1 LETDPT
7 RMCELLVGL
16 PDVVVTGVGDWP
28 GWLRIGIETR
38 RHEPRVCAGCGSL
51 GRGHGRRDVVLVD
64 LPVFGRAT
72 RLVWCKQ
79 RWRCV
84 NPACVVETW
93 TEQDPRI
100 ASARLALTGRA
111 ARWATVQVGRHGRSV
126 AEVASDLDCDWHT
139 VMDAVVVFGEIL
151 IADPDRFGAVTA
163 VGLDETLFAR
173 AGEFRTQA
181 WSTQVVDV
189 ARGQLL
195 DIVEGRDA
203 APACAWFAA
212 RPQAWRDEIRWATLD
227 LSNSY
232 RAVFDTM
239 LPDAT
244 QVADPFHVVRLAN
257 NALDECRRRVQNETV
272 GHRGRRED
280 PLYRCR
286 RRLVMAKERLSIDG
300 HERLMGL
307 LAAGDPKREVW
318 FAWNAKEVVR
328 QIYDHTDAQLA
339 EAWVAEICR
348 DFTDDQ
354 MPFEVRRLGRTIR
367 RWRHQ
372 IVAWHRSH
380 VSNGPT
386 EAVNNLVKRVK
397 RVAFGLKLFK
407 HYRIR
412 ALLYAGKPNWA
423 LLDGLTPP

>member
-16 PDVVVTGVGDWP
+16 PDVTVTGVGDWP
-28 GWLRIGIETR
+28 GWLRIAIETR
-38 RHEPRVCAGCGSL
+38 RARTVCGCCGTAA
-51 GRGHGRRDVVLVD
+51 RGHGRREVVLVD
-64 LPVFGRAT
+64 LPVFGRAA
-72 RLVWCKQ
+72 RLVWSKQ
-79 RWRCV
+79 RWRCA
-84 NPACVVETW
+84 NPGCPVTTW

-100 ASARLALTGRA
+100 ASTRLALTGRA
-111 ARWATVQVGRHGRSV
+111 ARWVTLQVGRHGRSV
-126 AEVASDLDCDWHT
+126 AEVAADLGCDWHT
-139 VMDAVVVFGEIL
+139 VMDAVVVYGEIL

-173 AGEFRTQA
+173 EGPFRTQA

-189 ARGQLL
+189 GRGQLL

-212 RPQAWRDEIRWATLD
+212 RPQAWRDQVRWATLD
-227 LSNSY
+227 LSNAY

-239 LPDAT
+239 LPDAI
-244 QVADPFHVVRLAN
+244 QVADPFHVVKLAN
-257 NALDECRRRVQNETV
+257 SAVDECRRRVQNETL
-272 GHRGRRED
+272 GHRGRKDD

-286 RRLVMAKERLSIDG
+286 KLLVMADERVSDDGRERL
-300 HERLMGL
+300 RGL
-307 LAAGDPKREVW
+307 LAAGDPKGELKMTW
-318 FAWNAKEVVR
+318 HAKEVVR
-328 QIYDHTDAQLA
+328 QTYDHTDVDVAA
-339 EAWVAEICR
+339 AWVDDIVR
-348 DFTDDQ
+348 DFTDSE

-367 RWRHQ
+367 RWRDQ
-372 IVAWHRSH
+372 IIAWHRSH

-397 RVAFGLKLFK
+397 RTAFGFKRFK

-412 ALLYAGKPNWA
+412 ALLYAGRPNWE
-423 LLDGLTPP
+423 LLDGLNPP